1 MIPPLTTNTAPLLPD
16 PAPAPVK
23 GEASLS
29 TTTQPVPQ
37 TDKQTTSKPAS
48 TQDTVALSST
58 ALSMSKALNSQ
69 HEQNATLQ
77 KDAVKQN
84 EQPVVGDVR
93 KPYTAAGKSYPP
105 FMGNANELKAL
116 KESSP
121 ALYREILKMIVPP
134 PLDISYADMQM
145 LQNGKDQVS
154 RT

>member
-58 ALSMSKALNSQ
+58 ALSMSKALNNQ
-69 HEQNATLQ
+69 HEQEVVQQ
-77 KDAVKQN
+77 KEAAKQQ
-84 EQPVVGDVR
+84 EQPVEAER

-145 LQNGKDQVS
+145 LQSGKGQVS